1 MRQHQAYQHLHYS
14 GPRRRERKGGQNIFD
29 EIMAENFPKMKKEVY
44 PGTRSTDSP
53 KQGEHK

>member
-53 KQGEHK
+53 K